1 MSSLRRLFRFS
12 GRSRK
17 EITVDVRDE
26 IAFHLDMRVHEL
38 VDAGWSKDAAVA
50 EARRQFGDVTTT
62 AAYCRRLDVDKE
74 KGMRMRR
81 YAGELWQD
89 LSYGLRMLRR
99 QPGHA
104 AVALLTIALGI
115 GATTLVFSIV
125 YASLLAPLPYA
136 AADRLMVV
144 RASVPDYTDLRGST
158 DAFEESGLYAS
169 NLYSIDDEQVR
180 GGVVMPGFFR
190 TLGVNPAIGRVFSE
204 SDGAA
209 PLAVLSHGL
218 WQRRF
223 GGDPAI
229 VGRTTVLSGTT
240 FTIVGVMPPLFQF
253 PSRTFQ
259 LWTSMDFAMTV
270 VPQQHKNRA
279 LRIFQAVGR
288 LRPGV
293 TQSQAQAQFS
303 ALAERLAAAY
313 PDTNTGVTLTLV
325 PIRDRLV
332 GDVRT
337 ALLVALGAVAC
348 LLFIACANVA
358 SLTLARMSTR
368 TQELAV
374 RAAIGAGRW
383 RIARQLAT
391 ESLLTAVCGG
401 VLGVLLASW
410 GLAAVAALVGDRVP
424 RVQEV
429 ALNLPVLGIATG
441 VILVCGLLVA
451 AVPIVQL
458 AMTRIEPALKGGAR
472 TGGELRFGMRLR
484 SALVVAQISAAVVV
498 LAGALVLARSFVRLL
513 EADYGFNPER
523 LLTFHLLLIH
533 QPTPGGRAATAERAV
548 EAIAALP
555 GVRSA
560 GGATGLAPVTAQR
573 DTTFEVEAQP
583 DVAQGQR
590 RAYFIAASPA
600 YFATLGTAL
609 VAGREFTVSDSETAP
624 RVIVVSRTLA
634 RRFFPQGDAVGRR
647 LRLVNPDQSNEWRTI
662 VGVVNDVR
670 YSGLDDSDPPVIYTP
685 FAQTPFLWMYMHV
698 RTADEPM
705 AMVSTIRQAMKS
717 IDSRLAVA
725 SPQPMTALVNESAAD
740 PRFRTTLVSL
750 FGVLGI
756 LLAAVGLHGVVAFG
770 VARRAREIA
779 IRVALGASAGSVRW
793 RVIKHS
799 LVLALAGVTIG
810 LSAAWWMGTLL
821 DGLLYET
828 TPRDTVALATVAA
841 ILVVVAVVASVVPA
855 RRATRIQPIEALREI

>member
-1 MSSLRRLFRFS
+1 MRLFRFS

-17 EITVDVRDE
+17 DIAVDVRDE
-26 IAFHLDMRVHEL
+26 IAFHLDMRVRDL
-38 VDAGWSKDAAVA
+38 QDAGWSRDAAIA

-62 AAYCRRLDVDKE
+62 ASYCRRLDVDKE

-89 LSYGLRMLRR
+89 LVYGLRMLRR

-115 GATTLVFSIV
+115 GATTLVFSVV

-136 AADRLMVV
+136 DADRLMVV
-144 RASVPDYTDLRGST
+144 RASVPDYKDLREST
-158 DAFEESGLYAS
+158 DAFDEAGLYAS
-169 NLYSIDDEQVR
+169 NLYTVDDEQVR

-190 TLGVNPAIGRVFSE
+190 TLGVNPTIGRVFAE

-209 PLAVLSHGL
+209 PLVVLSHGL
-218 WQRRF
+218 WQRRY
-223 GGDPAI
+223 GGDAAI
-229 VGRTTVLSGTT
+229 VGRTIVLSGTT

-288 LRPGV
+288 LRPGI
-293 TQSQAQAQFS
+293 TQPVAQAQFS
-303 ALAERLAAAY
+303 SLAERLAAAY

-337 ALLVALGAVAC
+337 ALLVALGSVAC

-358 SLTLARMSTR
+358 SLTLARMSAR

-391 ESLLTAVCGG
+391 ESVLTAVCGG
-401 VLGVLLASW
+401 LLGVFLAQW

-424 RVQEV
+424 RVQDI
-429 ALNLPVLGIATG
+429 ALNLPVLA
-441 VILVCGLLVA
+441 VSSAAVLLCGLLVA
-451 AVPIVQL
+451 AVPMLQL
-458 AMTRIEPALKGGAR
+458 AMTQLEPALKGGAR
-472 TGGELRFGMRLR
+472 TGGEMRFGVRLR
-484 SALVVAQISAAVVV
+484 SALVVAQISIAVVV

-513 EADYGFNPER
+513 DADYGFKSDR
-523 LLTFHLLLIH
+523 LLTFHLLLL
-533 QPTPGGRAATAERAV
+533 QEPTPGARAATAARAI
-548 EAIAALP
+548 EAIAAVP
-555 GVRSA
+555 GVQGV

-573 DTTFEVEAQP
+573 DTTFDVEGQP
-583 DVAQGQR
+583 DIAVGQR

-600 YFATLGTAL
+600 YFAALGATV
-609 VAGREFTVSDSETAP
+609 VAGREFAVSDTETAP
-624 RVIVVSRTLA
+624 RVVVVSQTLA
-634 RRFFPQGDAVGRR
+634 RRFFPQGDVVGRR
-647 LRLVNPDQSNEWRTI
+647 LRLINPDQSNEWRTI

-670 YSGLDDSDPPVIYTP
+670 YSGLDDVDPPVVYTP

-698 RTADEPM
+698 RTAGEPT
-705 AMVSTIRQAMKS
+705 AMVGAIRHAIKS
-717 IDSRLAVA
+717 IDARLAVA

-750 FGVLGI
+750 FGAVGI

-779 IRVALGASAGSVRW
+779 IRLALGASVGSVRW

-799 LVLALAGVTIG
+799 LLLAFVGVAIG
-810 LSAAWWMGTLL
+810 LLATLWMGGLL
-821 DGLLYET
+821 EGLLYET
-828 TPRDTVALATVAA
+828 TPRDTVALVAVA
-841 ILVVVAVVASVVPA
+841 GILVVIAVVASAIPA
-855 RRATRIQPIEALREI
+855 RRATRIQPIEALRDI